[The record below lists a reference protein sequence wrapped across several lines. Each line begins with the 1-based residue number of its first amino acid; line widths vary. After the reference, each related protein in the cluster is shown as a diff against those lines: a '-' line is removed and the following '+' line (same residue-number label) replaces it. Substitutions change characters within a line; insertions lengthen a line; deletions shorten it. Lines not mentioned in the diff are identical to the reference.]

1 MQEGHKAADVRA
13 PLREN
18 HGTHVWI
25 SLHSYHCDC
34 ISDATNRAHVLDCA
48 PLSQCRRATN
58 RPTSGRSCGRNVAS
72 TSGSRRC
79 PARASTWRIRGSTWW
94 SGATGRILP
103 VDYALGSS
111 ELICERLCANRCQ
124 AGGIDFLREM
134 LTSLTGT
141 ASRSSVHYYNTAEE
155 VEDLVAAVRKL

>member
-1 MQEGHKAADVRA
+1 MSGRRCGKTMA
-13 PLREN
+13 PMS
-18 HGTHVWI
+18 G
-25 SLHSYHCDC
+25 SHC
-34 ISDATNRAHVLDCA
+34 IHLIATATQTPRTARAHLNCA
-48 PLSQCRRATN
+48 PLSPCRRAVN